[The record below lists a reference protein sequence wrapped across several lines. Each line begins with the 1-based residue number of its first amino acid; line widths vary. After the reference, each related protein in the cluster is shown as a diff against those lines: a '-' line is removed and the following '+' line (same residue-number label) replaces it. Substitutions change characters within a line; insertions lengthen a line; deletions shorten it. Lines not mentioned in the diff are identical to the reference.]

1 MGKNIACGVES
12 PGLRIGRKAIHPSGR
27 KTSASERLL
36 HAMLVGD

>member
-12 PGLRIGRKAIHPSGR
+12 PGLRIGRKAIHLSGR
-27 KTSASERLL
+27 KASERLL